1 MAKSPPTGA
10 APWMITA
17 MPMVFVFLWS
27 TGFLGAKFGLPYV
40 EPFTFLLIRFV
51 LVSAILLA
59 ASAAFSAPW
68 PQSWGAVGHI
78 AVAGLLVQAAYLGG
92 VFSAIDAGL
101 SAGFAALIVG
111 LQPVLTALFAG
122 PLFSETIT
130 RRQWT
135 GIALGLIGLLMV
147 LGPRLGL
154 NAINYTGMGFAA
166 IGLFGITAGTI
177 YQKRFCADMDLRS
190 GSAIQ
195 FISAGIVI
203 GLLAVTTE
211 SMEVQVTG
219 ELIFAV
225 TWLVIVL
232 SIGAITLLTI
242 LIRRGAASKVASLFY
257 LVTPVT
263 ALLAF
268 FMFGEALGP
277 IELAGIVVT
286 SIGVFLV
293 VRN

>member
-1 MAKSPPTGA
+1 MVDKPSPGPS
-10 APWMITA
+10 PWMLAA
-17 MPMVFVFLWS
+17 MPGVFVFLWS

-40 EPFTFLLIRFV
+40 EPLTFLSIRFV

-59 ASAAFSAPW
+59 ASLLFSAPW
-68 PQSWGAVGHI
+68 PKSPQAFGHI
-78 AVAGLLVQAAYLGG
+78 GVAGVLVQAGYLGG

-122 PLFSETIT
+122 PLFGETIN
-130 RRQWT
+130 RRQWA
-135 GIALGLIGLLMV
+135 GITLGMVGLLMV
-147 LGPRLGL
+147 LGPGLGL
-154 NAINYTGMGFAA
+154 SAISYSGMGFAT
-166 IGLFGITAGTI
+166 IGLLGITAGTL

-195 FISAGIVI
+195 FMSAGIVI
-203 GLLAVTTE
+203 GLLALTTE
-211 SMEVQVTG
+211 TMEVRWTG

-225 TWLVIVL
+225 AWLVIVL
-232 SIGAITLLTI
+232 SIGAITLLSI
-242 LIRRGAASKVASLFY
+242 LLRRGAASKVASLFY

-263 ALLAF
+263 ALMAF
-268 FMFGEALGP
+268 FMFGETLGP
-277 IELAGIVVT
+277 IELAGIAVT

-293 VRN
+293 VRD